1 MGIAILLFG
10 LVVGIFHFQSQ
21 EPDPGD
27 HQSLAAAPVEPGN
40 YREPGGAEK
49 QPTVLPV
56 TVASSPYAALAEAG
70 NSQQMAPSASMV
82 AGSETGSAS
91 QGDM

>member
-21 EPDPGD
+21 EPDPGV

-40 YREPGGAEK
+40 YREPGGAKK
-49 QPTVLPV
+49 QPTVV
-56 TVASSPYAALAEAG
+56 LA
-70 NSQQMAPSASMV
+70 MV
-82 AGSETGSAS
+82 AGSDTGSTS